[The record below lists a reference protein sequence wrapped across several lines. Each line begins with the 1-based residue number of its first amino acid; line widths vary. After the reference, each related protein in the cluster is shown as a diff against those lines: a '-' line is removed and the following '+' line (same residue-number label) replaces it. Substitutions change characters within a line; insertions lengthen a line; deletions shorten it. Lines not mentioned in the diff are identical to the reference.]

1 LLARPLVG
9 LPILN
14 AYCASRVIALPLLAI
29 IMLSRFSTIV
39 PENAPTVETERTPG
53 RTVSKPVLVTCTATP
68 ETFGQPS
75 HFQCVHVGNAD
86 IPVTSSAPEVAI
98 ADSWETSS
106 DAETMS
112 ATTVKSDER
121 REQATILVPSSVPSH
136 CDGNVSPTPVGSV
149 TSTAIPT
156 LPTFNVHADRH
167 SPYQGD
173 DAQGHDGTPYSPQD
187 IPDDA
192 RLSSQITR
200 DGDWKM
206 LDSQTGSAVFPVEDA
221 SWYDRFFEHSLALTT
236 AMDHAFRSGHDALA
250 RLISN
255 YFDTLSK
262 SIPHR
267 NSGRKLFT
275 GQAAALFEETDA
287 LKKRIRSEM
296 SALLEAADQ
305 HLQDLA
311 LDVDKAVKHSREK
324 IIMAIKEAAD
334 GVEKH
339 VGVEIPL
346 PFLERDPARNRTK
359 STVSNWAEK
368 FWQTLHHVRKIS
380 RTLFET
386 S

>member
-1 LLARPLVG
+1 MLAPPLIG

-39 PENAPTVETERTPG
+39 PENAPTVETERNPG

-68 ETFGQPS
+68 ESFGQPS
-75 HFQCVHVGNAD
+75 HFQCVHVGDAD
-86 IPVTSSAPEVAI
+86 IPVTSSAPEVAV

-106 DAETMS
+106 DAEPMD
-112 ATTVKSDER
+112 ATTVNPEAT

-136 CDGNVSPTPVGSV
+136 CDKNVSPTSVGSV

-156 LPTFNVHADRH
+156 IPTLNEHADRLSLREEH
-167 SPYQGD
+167 GEQGRERGSNSPPD
-173 DAQGHDGTPYSPQD
+173 H
-187 IPDDA
+187 PDDA
-192 RLSSQITR
+192 RPRSQITR

-206 LDSQTGSAVFPVEDA
+206 LDSQTGSAGFPVEDA
-221 SWYDRFFEHSLALTT
+221 SWYDRFFEQSLALTT

-250 RLISN
+250 RLIST

-346 PFLERDPARNRTK
+346 PFVERDPARNRTK

-368 FWQTLHHVRKIS
+368 FWQTLHHVSGIS
-380 RTLFET
+380 PTLFET